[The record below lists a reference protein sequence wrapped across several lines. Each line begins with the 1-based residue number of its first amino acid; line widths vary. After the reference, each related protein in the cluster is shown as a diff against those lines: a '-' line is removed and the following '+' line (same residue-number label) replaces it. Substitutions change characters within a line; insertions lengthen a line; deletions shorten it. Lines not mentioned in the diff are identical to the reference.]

1 MITGGALAHGMDDLV
16 QLNRRIAK
24 HWLGSIDAVQE
35 DYLRYVSVCFGQ
47 FTHSAAE
54 ISGVLAYAR
63 QGQFNSLSEAKLNRQ
78 YLRFA
83 RLAAKDVAAGKFEML
98 IRLGITLE
106 QAEVLGNLTN
116 LALTRLAFGWNG
128 PIIEFVAQAFQRG
141 VALHIRAAR
150 HHATAF
156 VAIRLAT

>member
-1 MITGGALAHGMDDLV
+1 MDDLI

-24 HWLGSIDAVQE
+24 HWLGSLDAE
-35 DYLRYVSVCFGQ
+35 HEEYLRYTTVCLGQ
-47 FTHSAAE
+47 FSHSAAE
-54 ISGVLAYAR
+54 LIRILACAK
-63 QGQFNSLSEAKLNRQ
+63 QEHLNALPVAKLNRQ

-106 QAEVLGNLTN
+106 QGEILGNLTN
-116 LALTRLAFGWNG
+116 LEVNRLAFGWSG
-128 PIIEFVAQAFQRG
+128 PIIRFASQAIERG
-141 VALHIRAAR
+141 VALHLRAAR

-156 VAIRLAT
+156 VATHLAT

>member
-1 MITGGALAHGMDDLV
+1 MPFPNVAELA
-16 QLNRRIAK
+16 A
-24 HWLGSIDAVQE
+24 
-35 DYLRYVSVCFGQ
+35 F
-47 FTHSAAE
+47 
-54 ISGVLAYAR
+54 LACVR
-63 QGQFNSLSEAKLNRQ
+63 QGHLNSLSVAKLNRQ

-83 RLAAKDVAAGKFEML
+83 RLAAKDVAAGKFDML

-106 QAEVLGNLTN
+106 QVEVLANLTN

-128 PIIEFVAQAFQRG
+128 PIIQFATQAFQRG
-141 VALHIRAAR
+141 VVLHARAAR

>member
-1 MITGGALAHGMDDLV
+1 MDDLV

-24 HWLGSIDAVQE
+24 HWLGSLDADQE
-35 DYLRYVSVCFGQ
+35 EYLCYATVCLGQ
-47 FTHSAAE
+47 FTHCAAE
-54 ISGVLAYAR
+54 LTGVLACAR
-63 QGQFNSLSEAKLNRQ
+63 QEHLNSLSVAKLNRQ

-83 RLAAKDVAAGKFEML
+83 RLAAKDVAAGKFDML

-128 PIIEFVAQAFQRG
+128 PIMQFATPAFQRG
-141 VALHIRAAR
+141 VVLHVRAAR
-150 HHATAF
+150 QHATAF
-156 VAIRLAT
+156 VAIRRPM